1 MSENIPYIIAE
12 NGYYYVA
19 YKEKAPVPEIVV
31 SSKGVANGLS
41 EKYNNGWDFGPDSY
55 NPNST
60 ANPPYTQTAGI
71 QEAID
76 YVYNELENTYGKVSG
91 DLPNVDI
98 LLVPGQIFVLSTT
111 VHFRST
117 ENQWINIHSTS
128 RGASVITAIPG
139 ATFPLFQNDSGRAE
153 DLQFENLVFAPVTS
167 SQYTLYSAT
176 TSSAFADYHF
186 KDCFITNA
194 GGTDI
199 YIEYINQLEI
209 TRVFGLFRF
218 YAGWVNDRVDITAS
232 NLLDNNIAGGGNS
245 TPGLLNIINS
255 SINLTGNDGFINL
268 SGGGTGQNLIGI
280 SMKNIQITGT
290 TPTSGYLINNSAG
303 AVISMILE
311 NFYATIDVNSMTL
324 TSATNIYY
332 YRVPSKLVVN
342 GSQFISATI
351 ATPSLSANP
360 PVSATVYQNTNP
372 YPIEIDLPVYAT
384 TAGTAG
390 YVTGAKGA
398 TDTPTAIGNQYVSG
412 STSDTSEQ
420 IIRLRVPAGW
430 YYSFTASGVTFG
442 TASAFAE

>member
-98 LLVPGQIFVLSTT
+98 LLMPGQIFVLSTT

-128 RGASVITAIPG
+128 RGASVITAIPS
-139 ATFPLFQNDSGRAE
+139 ATFPLFQNDSGRRE

-186 KDCFITNA
+186 KDCFISNA

-245 TPGLLNIINS
+245 NQGLLNIINS

-268 SGGGTGQNLIGI
+268 SSGGTGQNPIGI

-290 TPTSGYLINNSAG
+290 TPTSGYFINNSAG

-311 NFYATIDVNSMTL
+311 NFYTIDVNSMTL

-332 YRVPSKLVVN
+332 YRVPSKLVIN

-351 ATPSLSANP
+351 ATPTLSANP

-390 YVTGAKGA
+390 YVTVAKGA
-398 TDTPTAIGNQYVSG
+398 TDTPTAIANQYVSG
-412 STSDTSEQ
+412 DTSSSSVD
-420 IIRLRVPAGW
+420 IVRLRVPAGW
-430 YYSFTASGVTFG
+430 YYEFTASGVTFG
-442 TASAFAE
+442 TASVFAD